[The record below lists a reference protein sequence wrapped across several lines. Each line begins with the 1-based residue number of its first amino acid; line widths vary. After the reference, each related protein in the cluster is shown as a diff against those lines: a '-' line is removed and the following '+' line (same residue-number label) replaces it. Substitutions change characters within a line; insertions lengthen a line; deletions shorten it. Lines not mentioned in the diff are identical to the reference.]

1 MIHLFLTYCSF
12 NINLFSGVEYA
23 IKTFVGDNEDDKGHK
38 RSTVNLAIKKVYL
51 NFHKY

>member
-1 MIHLFLTYCSF
+1 MIHLFLTYYNF
-12 NINLFSGVEYA
+12 NINLFSGVEYV

-51 NFHKY
+51 NSYKY